1 MNDVELES
9 WRAQW
14 QSVAPPPR
22 DLKDRVERET
32 RMMRRFVIG
41 ELVVTLVFG
50 GGSVTW
56 AVLAGRTDAVVLAI
70 GVWVFIAVAWTIS
83 ILLRR
88 EAWSPAT
95 LSTAAFLDLS
105 ILRCRRRRA
114 AIAAQ
119 AILYVVILAFDLAWI
134 YLFGQEPGSR
144 DVKSFLTSGN
154 LVWLWMVTTV
164 LGIAAIRHRHKLSRE
179 LETLTHLRADLEGD
193 TDHSKG
199 EERWESPIKNAT
211 GFRRRK
217 RRGGSSAGN

>member
-14 QSVAPPPR
+14 QTVAAPPP
-22 DLKDRVERET
+22 DLKDRVQRET
-32 RMMRRFVIG
+32 RIMRRVVVG

-56 AVLAGRTDAVVLAI
+56 AVLSGRTDAIVLAV

-88 EAWSPAT
+88 DAWSPAT

-105 ILRCRRRRA
+105 ILRCRRRRE

-119 AILYVVILAFDLAWI
+119 AILYVLILAFDLAWI
-134 YLFGQEPGSR
+134 FFFEQEAGSR
-144 DVKSFLTSGN
+144 GVGSFLTSGN
-154 LVWLWMVTTV
+154 VVWVWLVTTV
-164 LGIAAIRHRHKLSRE
+164 LGIAAISRRRKLSRE
-179 LETLTHLRADLEGD
+179 LERLTRLRADLEGD
-193 TDHSKG
+193 ASRSKG
-199 EERWESPIKNAT
+199 EER
-211 GFRRRK
+211 
-217 RRGGSSAGN
+217 

>member
-1 MNDVELES
+1 MNDVELAS

-56 AVLAGRTDAVVLAI
+56 AVLSGRTDALVLAI
-70 GVWVFIAVAWTIS
+70 GVWVFIAVAWAIS

-88 EAWSPAT
+88 DAWSPAT

-105 ILRCRRRRA
+105 ILRCRRRRE
-114 AIAAQ
+114 AIPAQ
-119 AILYVVILAFDLAWI
+119 AILYVLILAFDLAWI
-134 YLFGQEPGSR
+134 YFFGQEPGSR
-144 DVKSFLTSGN
+144 DVGSFVTSGN
-154 LVWLWMVTTV
+154 VVWVWLLTIV
-164 LGIAAIRHRHKLSRE
+164 LGIAAMRHRHRLSRE
-179 LETLTHLRADLEGD
+179 LEMLTHLRAELEG
-193 TDHSKG
+193 
-199 EERWESPIKNAT
+199 
-211 GFRRRK
+211 
-217 RRGGSSAGN
+217 